1 MRDFLTLS
9 GEFTKAEK
17 DLVGSR
23 GAMYSIHER
32 LRQSNEAIRGRNL
45 LGQAA
50 QGQMGLAGAQQGA
63 AAQNANLFGTAGQL
77 QQGLA
82 ALQPQL
88 AQQTFASLG
97 QVGTGQQ
104 AQIQAGIDTANQA
117 AQMAAFEPQQRLQQY
132 GAGLGQLAGFGAQA
146 PQLPTGGEPS
156 ALDKALGT
164 ALGVGGLY
172 AKIFAKPQVVIR

>member
-1 MRDFLTLS
+1 
-9 GEFTKAEK
+9 
-17 DLVGSR
+17 
-23 GAMYSIHER
+23 
-32 LRQSNEAIRGRNL
+32 
-45 LGQAA
+45 
-50 QGQMGLAGAQQGA
+50 MGLAGAQQGA

-117 AQMAAFEPQQRLQQY
+117 AQMAAYEPQQRLGFFGSNL
-132 GAGLGQLAGFGAQA
+132 GAMQGGQSTFMPPQAAPSTSPMSNLLMGIGSGMSIGNMFG
-146 PQLPTGGEPS
+146 GWGS
-156 ALDKALGT
+156 
-164 ALGVGGLY
+164 
-172 AKIFAKPQVVIR
+172 